1 MMQVPAVK
9 KLSAF
14 PEKVH
19 TPVVVDVS
27 EGRRD
32 CEEDTIGV

>member
-9 KLSAF
+9 KLRAL

-27 EGRRD
+27 VGTRD
-32 CEEDTIGV
+32 WEEDTMGV